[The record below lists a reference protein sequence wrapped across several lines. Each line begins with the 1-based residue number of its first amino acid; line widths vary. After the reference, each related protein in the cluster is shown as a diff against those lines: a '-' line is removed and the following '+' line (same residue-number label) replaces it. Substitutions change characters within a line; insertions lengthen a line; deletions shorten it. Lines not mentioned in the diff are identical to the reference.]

1 MTSADY
7 LASKQK
13 NTLGANTSLYDW
25 KMNSAGQDNIG
36 KILLAILS
44 FKRLHE
50 KHNENY
56 KGGILAIDELDA
68 TLYPG
73 SQIKLLE
80 AFRKFASQFKIQIIF
95 TTHSLSIL
103 EVVCALQEDQNING
117 QINVVYLEK
126 KDAKIKSVERLS
138 FESIRHRLNVTVG
151 KTKKITRIPTFIEDK
166 EGECFLKALLKRRSS
181 KLQCIDCTMGCGN
194 LIELSQK
201 KVPGFKFPNSLIV
214 LDGDVR
220 QDNSKM
226 NRIKNLENI
235 ILLPGNVSPDR
246 LIASFIHGLSD
257 ESPAW
262 NRFPDGYNKTF
273 VFLDYSLQDILNDR
287 QKAKAWFKQQKE
299 HWGRGGA
306 RMVNLWMQEN
316 KDAVKQFLNE
326 FDTIA
331 EKYNKAL
338 SLNF

>member
-1 MTSADY
+1 
-7 LASKQK
+7 
-13 NTLGANTSLYDW
+13 
-25 KMNSAGQDNIG
+25 
-36 KILLAILS
+36 LLAILS
-44 FKRLHE
+44 FKRLQQ

-80 AFRKFASQFKIQIIF
+80 VLRKFASQLKVQIIF
-95 TTHSLSIL
+95 TTHSLCIL
-103 EVVCALQEDQNING
+103 EVLCALQEDQNISG

-181 KLQCIDCTMGCGN
+181 KLQCLDCTLGCDN
-194 LIELSQK
+194 LIELSQR

-220 QDNSKM
+220 QVNSKM
-226 NRIKNLENI
+226 KKIRKQGNI
-235 ILLPGNVSPDR
+235 ILLPGNVSPER
-246 LIASFIHGLSD
+246 LIANFIHGLSD
-257 ESPAW
+257 ESKVWISFQDA
-262 NRFPDGYNKTF
+262 YNKTF
-273 VFLDYSLQDILNDR
+273 VFRDYSLQEIKDDR
-287 QKAKAWFKQQKE
+287 QKAKDWFNQQKE
-299 HWGRGGA
+299 HWGSGGA
-306 RMVNLWMQEN
+306 KIINLWMQEN
-316 KDAVKQFLNE
+316 KDAVKQFLME
-326 FDTIA
+326 FDEIA